1 MTNVSDGNG
10 THSPMNSIDS
20 TIGHLSSSNS
30 NDDDGLSTKDGNT
43 TMISMTDQKIV
54 TADNDPKNPMNWP
67 KKKKYVNFFI
77 VSAISFMGYFS
88 SAIYMPATEQIRA
101 YFDTDLTIINISI
114 AFFVLF
120 LGVAPLFFA
129 PLSERIGRRWIYL
142 TGTFFFT
149 VFTILC
155 GTSTNLGAFM
165 AFRLIQGIFASVG
178 MAIGGGSCSD
188 LFDTHERGTAVS
200 LYMFGTILGP
210 AVAPISGGYI
220 ANYLGW
226 RWIFYIKTILGGVL
240 FILSFFFLQE
250 TLYVSPDA
258 LPLPSSGTVGWKA
271 RVANLKFNPLA
282 TLGLLLR
289 PEIGLLCLAVSTF
302 FGWFYLLVT
311 ILPATFNRLYGFS
324 SDTIGIMYLA
334 GGIGNTSGAIVAGLI
349 SDRLYNW
356 QVKRNNGARVIEFR
370 LTPIY
375 FGIPFIVIGALLY
388 GWALQYALNQFV
400 PLAGYLLYT
409 FGTMLTI
416 TISNTYLV
424 ESFLSRSASV
434 VSVNNCLRNVF
445 AMFFSSMAVIIRN
458 GLGDNWTYT
467 VAAITC
473 LLMYIP
479 TFLVQKYGS
488 KWRPTEP
495 L

>member
-1 MTNVSDGNG
+1 MTFDRNE
-10 THSPMNSIDS
+10 SPSPPSIGS
-20 TIGHLSSSNS
+20 TIGRLSIEEENVPKVMDL
-30 NDDDGLSTKDGNT
+30 ND
-43 TMISMTDQKIV
+43 KI
-54 TADNDPKNPMNWP
+54 DPMDPLHWP
-67 KKKKYVNFFI
+67 GRKKYLNFTL

-88 SAIYMPATEQIRA
+88 SAIYLPATEQIRA

-114 AFFVLF
+114 AFFVFF

-129 PLSERIGRRWIYL
+129 PLSERIGRRWIYIG
-142 TGTFFFT
+142 GTLLFT

-165 AFRLIQGIFASVG
+165 AFRLLQGIFASVG
-178 MAIGGGSCSD
+178 MALGGGSCSD
-188 LFDTHERGTAVS
+188 MFEAHERGAAVS
-200 LYMFGTILGP
+200 IYMFGTILGP

-220 ANYLGW
+220 AKYLGW

-240 FILSFFFLQE
+240 CVLSYFFLQE
-250 TLYVSPDA
+250 TLYRPHLTA
-258 LPLPSSGTVGWKA
+258 AAPKTMWQKI
-271 RVANLKFNPLA
+271 RFNPLS

-289 PEIGLLCLAVSTF
+289 PEIGLICVGVSTS

-311 ILPATFNRLYGFS
+311 MLPATFNSLYGFS

-349 SDRLYNW
+349 SDRLYQW
-356 QVKRNNGARVIEFR
+356 QIKRNGNVPVIEYR

-375 FGIPFIVIGALLY
+375 FGVPFVVVGALLY
-388 GWALQYALNQFV
+388 GWSLHFRLNFFV

-409 FGTMLTI
+409 FGTMMTI
-416 TISNTYLV
+416 TLGNTYLV

-434 VSVNNCLRNVF
+434 VSVNNCLRNIF

-458 GLGDNWTYT
+458 GLGDHWTYT
-467 VAAITC
+467 IAAITC
-473 LLMYIP
+473 LVLYLP
-479 TFLVQKYGS
+479 TFLVQRYGA
-488 KWRPTEP
+488 KWRAVGS